1 MNMVILIKK
10 RNIAFFAVLCVLIA
24 GVFALNVNEIMPAS
38 GDVGKTTRKIVVD
51 AGHGGED
58 PGAVSEYSG
67 IKEKNI
73 SADIAEKLKSLLEN
87 DNYEVI
93 MTRSEDVLVYETGTK
108 GIIQKRK
115 QDLLRRKKIMD
126 ESGAD
131 IVISIHLNKFPETQY
146 KGTQVFYPPQST
158 ESLKLAESIQ
168 KSIKTN
174 LDKNNKREALVR
186 EEPIIILN
194 KLATPTVIVE
204 CGFLSN
210 KEEEAKLAKD
220 SYRQQIAG
228 AIKKGVDDYYKA
240 NAKTK
245 TVG

>member
-1 MNMVILIKK
+1 MVILIKK

-24 GVFALNVNEIMPAS
+24 GVFALNVNEIIPTS
-38 GDVGKTTRKIVVD
+38 GDAGKIKGTIVVD

-58 PGAVSEYSG
+58 PGAISEYSG
-67 IKEKNI
+67 IKEKDI
-73 SADIAEKLKSLLEN
+73 SADIAGKLATVLEN
-87 DNYEVI
+87 DGYEVI

-131 IVISIHLNKFPETQY
+131 IVVSIHLNKFPETRY
-146 KGTQVFYPPQST
+146 KGTQAFYPPKSP
-158 ESLKLAESIQ
+158 ESVKLAECIQ
-168 KSIKTN
+168 KSIKNN
-174 LDKNNKREALVR
+174 LDKYYKRDALVW

-194 KLATPTVIVE
+194 KVITPTVIVE

-210 KEEEAKLAKD
+210 RDEEAKLAKD

-228 AIKKGVDDYYKA
+228 AIKKGVDDYYKTISA
-240 NAKTK
+240 HAGNDN
-245 TVG
+245 